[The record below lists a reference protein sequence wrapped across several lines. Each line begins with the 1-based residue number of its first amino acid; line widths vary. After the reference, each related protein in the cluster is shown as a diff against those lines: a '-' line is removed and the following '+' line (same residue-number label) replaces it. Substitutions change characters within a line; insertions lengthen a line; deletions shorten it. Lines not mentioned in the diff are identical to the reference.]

1 MRQAGGG
8 GRGTLSMNGNL
19 RNVQLECIGSHD
31 LGKVE
36 ADIFGKFKSRL
47 TESARF
53 SQQIDIFLSRLSPG
67 HCPVRMA
74 NFTERK
80 KDSSFFPS
88 KFWRLN
94 PVILF

>member
-47 TESARF
+47 TESATF
-53 SQQIDIFLSRLSPG
+53 
-67 HCPVRMA
+67 
-74 NFTERK
+74 
-80 KDSSFFPS
+80 
-88 KFWRLN
+88 
-94 PVILF
+94 